1 MASNL
6 ENSFK
11 RIDNELWTDGGANN
25 AGDYITQISW
35 VLFLKYLEDLETRRK
50 IDAELDNKKYT
61 PIIKDEFRWHYWA
74 MPKKADGT
82 KDITAALTGKDL
94 LDKVNNELFPYLR
107 AFKNTTEDTKTIAY
121 KIGEIFSEID
131 CKILNGNTLR
141 SVLDTID
148 ELEFKTQDQLDDLSN
163 LFEDRLKLLGGAGRS
178 GEYYT
183 PRPLIKTMIKALD
196 LEPGKTIYDGAAG
209 TAGFLT
215 EAFDFLK
222 AKDLSGKE
230 LKFLKENTFTGKN
243 KMAQPYLLG
252 TMNMILHGIEAPNM
266 VHTNTLTEDTA
277 DIQQKDRFDY
287 ILANPPF
294 GGKEK
299 PEVQRNFPV
308 KTGATELLFL
318 QHFMRSLKAGGSAAV
333 VIKNTFLSNTDNA
346 TTSVR
351 KELLETC
358 DLHTVLD
365 LPGGAFTANA
375 STGVKTVVLFFE
387 KGKPTKKTWFYQLD
401 AGRSLGKTDPINE
414 KDFAEFL
421 KLYKKKEDSLVSWS
435 VATSDVDSKT
445 FDLSVKNP
453 NIPEEAPLRTPK
465 EIIKSLENLDKEAA
479 VILSKLK

>member
-1 MASNL
+1 MTSKL

-11 RIDNELWTDGGANN
+11 RIDDELWTDGGANN
-25 AGDYITQISW
+25 PGDYITQISW
-35 VLFLKYLEDLETRRK
+35 VLFLKYLEDLENRRK
-50 IDAELDNKKYT
+50 TDAELNNKKYT
-61 PIIKDEFRWHYWA
+61 PIIKDEFRWNSWA
-74 MPKKADGT
+74 MPKT
-82 KDITAALTGKDL
+82 KDGKKNLAAALTGKDL

-131 CKILNGNTLR
+131 CKIQNGNTLR
-141 SVLDTID
+141 FILDTID
-148 ELEFKTQDQLDDLSN
+148 ELEFKTQDQLDDLSH

-183 PRPLIKTMIKALD
+183 PRPLIKTMIRALD
-196 LEPGKTIYDGAAG
+196 LKPGKTVYDGAAG

-215 EAFDFLK
+215 ESFDFLK
-222 AKDLSGKE
+222 AKDLSVKE
-230 LKFLKENTFTGKN
+230 LKFLKEETFTGKN

-266 VHTNTLTEDTA
+266 IHTNTLTEDTA
-277 DIQQKDRFDY
+277 DIQEKDKFDY

-299 PEVQRNFPV
+299 SEVQVNFPV

-318 QHFMRSLKAGGSAAV
+318 QHFVKRLRAGGEAAI
-333 VIKNTFLSNTDNA
+333 VIKNTFLSNTDKA
-346 TTSVR
+346 TVSVR

-358 DLHTVLD
+358 NLHTILD
-365 LPGGAFTANA
+365 LPGGAFSANS

-387 KGKPTKKTWFYQLD
+387 KGKSTKKTWFYQLD
-401 AGRSLGKTDPINE
+401 AGRSLGRTDPLNE
-414 KDFAEFL
+414 KDFVEFL
-421 KLYKKKEDSLVSWS
+421 KLYKKKENSLKSWS
-435 VATSDVDSKT
+435 VATKDVDAKT

-453 NIPEEAPLRTPK
+453 NAPEEEPLRTPK
-465 EIIKSLENLDKEAA
+465 EIIKSLEKLDKEAA
-479 VILSKLK
+479 VILDKLK

>member
-50 IDAELDNKKYT
+50 IDAELSNEKYT
-61 PIIKDEFRWHYWA
+61 PIIKDEFRWHSWA
-74 MPKKADGT
+74 VPLHEDGE

-94 LDKVNNELFPYLR
+94 LDKVNNELFPYLK
-107 AFKNTTEDTKTIAY
+107 AFKNTAENTKTIAY

-131 CKILNGNTLR
+131 CKIQNGNTLR
-141 SVLDTID
+141 AVLDTID

-196 LEPGKTIYDGAAG
+196 IEPGKTVYDGAAG

-215 EAFDFLK
+215 EAFDFIK

-230 LKFLKENTFTGKN
+230 LKFLKEETFTGKN

-252 TMNMILHGIEAPNM
+252 TMNMILHGIETPNM
-266 VHTNTLTEDTA
+266 IHVNTLTEDSLE
-277 DIQQKDRFDY
+277 IQQKDRFDY

-318 QHFMRSLKAGGSAAV
+318 QHFMRSLKAGGNAAI

-346 TTSVR
+346 TVSVR

-358 DLHTVLD
+358 DLHSILD

-401 AGRSLGKTDPINE
+401 AGRSLGKTDPLNE

-421 KLYKKKEDSLVSWS
+421 KLYKKKKDSDKSWIIK
-435 VATSDVDSKT
+435 TSDLNTKS

-453 NIPEEAPLRTPK
+453 NVPEEAPLRSPK
-465 EIIKSLENLDKEAA
+465 EIIKSLEKLDKEASL
-479 VILSKLK
+479 IISKLK

>member
-25 AGDYITQISW
+25 PGDYITQISW
-35 VLFLKYLEDLETRRK
+35 VLFLKYLEDLENRRK
-50 IDAELDNKKYT
+50 IDAELNNSKYT
-61 PIIKDEFRWHYWA
+61 PIIKDEFRWHSWA
-74 MPKKADGT
+74 MPKT
-82 KDITAALTGKDL
+82 KDGKKDVTTALTGKDL
-94 LDKVNNELFPYLR
+94 LDKVNRELFPYLR

-131 CKILNGNTLR
+131 CKIQNGNTLR
-141 SVLDTID
+141 AVLDVID

-183 PRPLIKTMIKALD
+183 PRPLIKIMIKALD

-215 EAFDFLK
+215 ESFDFLK
-222 AKDLSGKE
+222 AKDLSVKE
-230 LKFLKENTFTGKN
+230 LKFLKESTFTGKN

-266 VHTNTLTEDTA
+266 IHTNTLTEDTA
-277 DIQQKDRFDY
+277 DIQEKDRFDY

-294 GGKEK
+294 AGKEK

-308 KTGATELLFL
+308 QTGSTGLLFI
-318 QHFMRSLKAGGSAAV
+318 QHFIKHLRAGGKAAV

-358 DLHTVLD
+358 NLQAVMD
-365 LPGGAFTANA
+365 LPGGAFSANS

-401 AGRSLGKTDPINE
+401 AGRSLGKTDPLNE
-414 KDFAEFL
+414 KDFTEFL
-421 KLYKKKEDSLVSWS
+421 KLFKKKGDSLVSWS
-435 VATSDVDSKT
+435 VDASDVDSKT
-445 FDLSVKNP
+445 YDLSVKNP
-453 NIPEEAPLRTPK
+453 NAPEEILLRTPK
-465 EIIKSLENLDKEAA
+465 EIIKSLEKLDLESSKVLSNLK
-479 VILSKLK
+479 

>member
-25 AGDYITQISW
+25 PGDYITQISW
-35 VLFLKYLEDLETRRK
+35 VLFLKYLEDLENRRK
-50 IDAELDNKKYT
+50 TDAELNNEKYT
-61 PIIKDEFRWHYWA
+61 PVIKDEFRWHSWA
-74 MPKKADGT
+74 VPRTAEGKKDVT
-82 KDITAALTGKDL
+82 KALTGRDL
-94 LDKVNNELFPYLR
+94 LDFVNGKLFPYLK
-107 AFKNTTEDTKTIAY
+107 AFKSTTENTKTIAY

-131 CKILNGNTLR
+131 CKIQNGNTLR
-141 SVLDTID
+141 DVLDVID
-148 ELEFKTQDQLDDLSN
+148 ELEFKTQDQLDDLSH
-163 LFEDRLKLLGGAGRS
+163 LFENRLKLLGGAGRS

-196 LEPGKTIYDGAAG
+196 LVPGKTIYDGAAG

-215 EAFDFLK
+215 ESFDFLK
-222 AKDLSGKE
+222 AKDLSVKQ
-230 LKFLKENTFTGKN
+230 LKFLKEETFTGKN

-266 VHTNTLTEDTA
+266 IHTNTLTEDTA
-277 DIQQKDRFDY
+277 DIQEKDRFDF

-318 QHFMRSLKAGGSAAV
+318 QHFMKRLRAGGKAAI

-358 DLHTVLD
+358 DLYSVMD
-365 LPGGAFTANA
+365 LPGGAFSANS
-375 STGVKTVVLFFE
+375 STGVKTVILFFE

-401 AGRSLGKTDPINE
+401 VGRSLGKTDPLNE
-414 KDFAEFL
+414 KDFVELL
-421 KLYKKKEDSLVSWS
+421 KLYKTKGDSDLSWS
-435 VATSDVDSKT
+435 VRINDIDTKT
-445 FDLSVKNP
+445 YDLSVKNP
-453 NIPEEAPLRTPK
+453 NIVEEAPLRSPK
-465 EIIKSLENLDKEAA
+465 EIIKALHRLDKEAER
-479 VILSKLK
+479 ILDKL

>member
-25 AGDYITQISW
+25 PGDYITQISW
-35 VLFLKYLEDLETRRK
+35 VLFLKYLEDLENRRK
-50 IDAELDNKKYT
+50 TDAELNNSKYT
-61 PIIKDEFRWHYWA
+61 PIIKDEFRWHSWA
-74 MPKKADGT
+74 MPKTKDGK

-94 LDKVNNELFPYLR
+94 LDKVNGELFPYLR

-131 CKILNGNTLR
+131 CKIQNGNTLR
-141 SVLDTID
+141 AVLDTID
-148 ELEFKTQDQLDDLSN
+148 ELQFKTQDQLDDLSH

-196 LEPGKTIYDGAAG
+196 LVPGKTIYDGAAG

-215 EAFDFLK
+215 ESFDFIK
-222 AKDLSGKE
+222 AKDLSVKE
-230 LKFLKENTFTGKN
+230 LKFLKEATFTGKN

-266 VHTNTLTEDTA
+266 IHTNTLTEDTA
-277 DIQQKDRFDY
+277 DIQEKDRFDY

-318 QHFMRSLKAGGSAAV
+318 QHFMKRLRAGGKAAI

-358 DLHTVLD
+358 DLQAILD
-365 LPGGAFTANA
+365 LPSGAFTANS
-375 STGVKTVVLFFE
+375 STGVKTVILFFE
-387 KGKPTKKTWFYQLD
+387 KGKSTKKTWFYQLD
-401 AGRSLGKTDPINE
+401 AGRSLGKTDPLNE

-421 KLYKKKEDSLVSWS
+421 KLYKKKEDSSVSWS
-435 VATSDVDSKT
+435 ISISDIDTKT
-445 FDLSVKNP
+445 YDLSVKNP
-453 NIPEEAPLRTPK
+453 NVPEEILLRTPK
-465 EIIKSLENLDKEAA
+465 EIIRSLHQLDKEAEK
-479 VILSKLK
+479 ILSKLI

>member
-25 AGDYITQISW
+25 PGDYITQISW
-35 VLFLKYLEDLETRRK
+35 VLFLKYLEDLENRRK
-50 IDAELDNKKYT
+50 IDAELNNSKYT
-61 PIIKDEFRWHYWA
+61 PIIKDEFRWHSWA
-74 MPKKADGT
+74 MPKT
-82 KDITAALTGKDL
+82 KDGKKDVTAALTGKDL
-94 LDKVNNELFPYLR
+94 LDKVNGELFPYLR

-131 CKILNGNTLR
+131 CKIQNGNTLR
-141 SVLDTID
+141 AVLDTID
-148 ELEFKTQDQLDDLSN
+148 ELEFKTQDQLDDLSH

-183 PRPLIKTMIKALD
+183 PRSLIKTMVKALD
-196 LEPGKTIYDGAAG
+196 LVPGKTIYDGAAG

-215 EAFDFLK
+215 ESFDFLK
-222 AKDLSGKE
+222 RKDLSVKE
-230 LKFLKENTFTGKN
+230 LKFLKEATFTGKN

-266 VHTNTLTEDTA
+266 IHTNTLTEDTA
-277 DIQQKDRFDY
+277 DIQEKDRFDY

-318 QHFMRSLKAGGSAAV
+318 QHFMKRLRASGRAAI

-346 TTSVR
+346 TISVR

-358 DLHTVLD
+358 DLQAVLD
-365 LPGGAFTANA
+365 LPGGAFSANS
-375 STGVKTVVLFFE
+375 STGVKTVILFFE
-387 KGKPTKKTWFYQLD
+387 KGKPTKKTWFYQLN
-401 AGRSLGKTDPINE
+401 AGRSLGKTDPLNE
-414 KDFAEFL
+414 KDFTEFL

-435 VATSDVDSKT
+435 VAIGDIDTKT

-453 NIPEEAPLRTPK
+453 NAPEEALLRTPK
-465 EIIKSLENLDKEAA
+465 EIIKSLENLDKQASK
-479 VILSKLK
+479 ILSKLK